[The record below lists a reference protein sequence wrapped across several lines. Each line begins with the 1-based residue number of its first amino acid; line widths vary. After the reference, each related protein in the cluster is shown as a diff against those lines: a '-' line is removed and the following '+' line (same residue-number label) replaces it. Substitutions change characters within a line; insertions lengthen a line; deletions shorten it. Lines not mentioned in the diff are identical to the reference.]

1 MKKGAFKDLLPRQ
14 GKAETKPADT
24 PPGEGKRRQGHIQ
37 LSVLIPPGV
46 RDDLR
51 MGINFDPDKRDL
63 SELVT
68 DLLTEWLD
76 SLPSGYQD
84 VRPSRRQ
91 DD

>member
-1 MKKGAFKDLLPRQ
+1 MKKGAFKGLLQRQ
-14 GKAETKPADT
+14 GKAETKQADT
-24 PPGEGKRRQGHIQ
+24 PPGEGKRKQGHVQ
-37 LSVLIPPGV
+37 LCVLIPPGV

-51 MGINFDPDKRDL
+51 MGINFDPEKRDL

-68 DLLTEWLD
+68 DLLTAWMD
-76 SLPSGYQD
+76 SLPSSYQD